1 MKRIAFLAAILI
13 PVSAFAVEQRSASS
27 SSMSS
32 SSVTDANGNT
42 VTTVKT
48 VRDGKQETRRTV
60 KSPDG
65 TVLSDTTEGGAAGES
80 AKPDQS
86 PKEGGPWLGIHTG
99 EVQPALRDQLDL
111 RENEGLLVEQLAAD
125 SPAARAGLQ
134 KNDIV
139 LSYNLTP
146 VNSAE
151 QLREQL
157 AKGRPGE
164 KAIIELLRKGQKS
177 KVAVTLGK
185 RAGSVSEQTATPPAG
200 NAGKTGGGAT
210 SKSSSR
216 TVIVGKDGKTQIIDN
231 QPGGDP
237 FAEML
242 KDPNIPEAMKESLRK
257 MQEQMR
263 GFEKQVDPIPGRERR
278 KTAGSKVDRRARFD

>member
-1 MKRIAFLAAILI
+1 MKRTAFLAALLI
-13 PVSAFAVEQRSASS
+13 PFSALAVEQRSASS

-42 VTTVKT
+42 VTTVTT
-48 VRDGKQETRRTV
+48 VRDGKKETRRTV
-60 KSPDG
+60 KGPNG
-65 TVLSDTTEGGAAGES
+65 NVLSETTEEGDVEKS
-80 AKPDQS
+80 AKPDQP

-111 RENEGLLVEQLAAD
+111 RENEGLLVEQLAPD
-125 SPAARAGLQ
+125 SPAGRAGVQ
-134 KNDIV
+134 KNDII

-157 AKGRPGE
+157 AKGQPGE
-164 KAIIELLRKGQKS
+164 KVIVEVLRKGQKS
-177 KVAVTLGK
+177 KLAVTLGK
-185 RAGSVSEQTATPPAG
+185 RGESTNDPNVIPPG
-200 NAGKTGGGAT
+200 DPAGKTGGTAT

-231 QPGGDP
+231 QQGGDP
-237 FAEML
+237 FADML
-242 KDPNIPEAMKESLRK
+242 KDPNVPETMKESLRK

-263 GFEKQVDPIPGRERR
+263 GFKKQTDDLLPGRE
-278 KTAGSKVDRRARFD
+278 KKKDGGQ